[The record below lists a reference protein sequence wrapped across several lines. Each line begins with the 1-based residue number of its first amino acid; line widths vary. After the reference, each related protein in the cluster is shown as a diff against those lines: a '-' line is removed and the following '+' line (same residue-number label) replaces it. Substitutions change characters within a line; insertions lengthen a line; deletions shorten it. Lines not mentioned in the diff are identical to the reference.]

1 MCCACDVNVFY
12 IMTEREDRV
21 QTRYHILMTEELK
34 SSLKEIAKSEGR
46 TLAATVTLILSKYV
60 EEKKNA

>member
-1 MCCACDVNVFY
+1 M
-12 IMTEREDRV
+12 

-46 TLAATVTLILSKYV
+46 TLAATITLILSKHV